1 MRLPAYSV
9 SVNAFHPIPAI
20 GWGQARSRTRSVGS
34 RPHCAHHPIA
44 RISQIVQFPLSAAV
58 LLVCLSTVSVVVTFL
73 VHRKTDKVWVAALM
87 GGSIIP
93 GLWLID
99 GVLWLNDMAVD
110 DPPPGMIVAALALG
124 VPVAFIICSL
134 TCFLALSL
142 LIRRR

>member
-1 MRLPAYSV
+1 M
-9 SVNAFHPIPAI
+9 
-20 GWGQARSRTRSVGS
+20 
-34 RPHCAHHPIA
+34 
-44 RISQIVQFPLSAAV
+44 
-58 LLVCLSTVSVVVTFL
+58 SVVVTFL

-110 DPPPGMIVAALALG
+110 DPPPGMIVAALALA
-124 VPVAFIICSL
+124 VPVAFVICSL
-134 TCFLALSL
+134 GCFLALSL